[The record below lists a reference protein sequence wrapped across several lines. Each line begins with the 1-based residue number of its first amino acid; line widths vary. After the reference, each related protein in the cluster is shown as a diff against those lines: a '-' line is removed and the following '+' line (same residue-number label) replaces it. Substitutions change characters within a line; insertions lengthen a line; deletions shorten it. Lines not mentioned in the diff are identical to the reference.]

1 MAHDG
6 DRRSISLVL
15 RLLRGPAG
23 DGRLVGQAEVVGTG
37 ELVSVQEPA
46 ELLELVRRLAADEA
60 G

>member
-15 RLLRGPAG
+15 RLLCGPAG

-46 ELLELVRRLAADEA
+46 ELLELVRRLACDEA

>member
-1 MAHDG
+1 MAPDG
-6 DRRSISLVL
+6 ERRPISLVL

-46 ELLELVRRLAADEA
+46 ELLDLVRRLADDEST
-60 G
+60 